1 MKCKKCGHE
10 EVFNHMSYR
19 VNPEEKFFSDGKP
32 IPENYIGFSNIPCCE
47 KCGEPYDDYIDLP
60 VQDFLFWLDDA
71 PNRITKG
78 KAVIRYF
85 GLDELLE
92 LKKNAG
98 D

>member
-19 VNPEEKFFSDGKP
+19 VNPEGKIFSDGKS

-78 KAVIRYF
+78 KAVIRYL

-92 LKKNAG
+92 LKKNVG

>member
-32 IPENYIGFSNIPCCE
+32 IPENYIGFSYIPCCE

-60 VQDFLFWLDDA
+60 VQCFLSRLEDVKD
-71 PNRITKG
+71 RTIRC
-78 KAVIRYF
+78 KALIRYF

-92 LKKNAG
+92 LKKNTG

>member
-32 IPENYIGFSNIPCCE
+32 ISENYIGFSCIPCCE

-60 VQDFLFWLDDA
+60 AQDFLFLLDDA
-71 PNRITKG
+71 PDRITKG

-85 GLDELLE
+85 GLDEFLE
-92 LKKNAG
+92 LKKSTG